1 TLSPAFSAPSFY
13 DPSPSRRDT
22 MLSSGL
28 PLPSGIAG
36 MISYLYW
43 LLVVALVFAV
53 LFGIGVRLGK
63 WKPALLIAVILVVAG
78 TLLYYFYLEQMF
90 VKRWGGSMSIRVPEG
105 QMHMGATW
113 KDDNLWIENYDP
125 QSNTCIFSEYARG
138 NLLEG

>member
-1 TLSPAFSAPSFY
+1 
-13 DPSPSRRDT
+13 
-22 MLSSGL
+22 
-28 PLPSGIAG
+28 

-43 LLVVALVFAV
+43 LLVVGLVFAV
-53 LFGIGVRLGK
+53 LFGFGVRFGK
-63 WKPALLIAVILVVAG
+63 WKPALLVAVILVVVS

-90 VKRWGGSMSIRVPEG
+90 VKRWGGSMSIRIPEG

-138 NLLEG
+138 NLLEGRVILRDCNPLMPTQGAPATDQSAPR

>member
-1 TLSPAFSAPSFY
+1 
-13 DPSPSRRDT
+13 
-22 MLSSGL
+22 
-28 PLPSGIAG
+28 

-53 LFGIGVRLGK
+53 LFGFGVRLGK

-90 VKRWGGSMSIRVPEG
+90 VKRWGGSMSIRVSEG

-138 NLLEG
+138 NLLEGRVILRDCNPLMPTPGAPATGQNAP